1 MSKHVA
7 VLGAG
12 PVGVE
17 TALFARGLGYAVTLY
32 DKGAVAANLA
42 DWGHVHL
49 FTPWRMNV
57 TPLGIETLRREA
69 RWPEFPDDVCP
80 SGAELRENYLVPLT
94 ESEILR
100 GCVRTETAVLKVGRE
115 HHHKGD
121 ATGKPERGH
130 DAFRLLV
137 EDSGGTQRIDHAD
150 VVLDCTGTYGHHR
163 WAGRGGIPAPGEM
176 GLEDRIFYTLP
187 DPAGR
192 DRREFSDRHTLLL
205 GCGYSA
211 ATFLKDMELLNRAHP
226 VTKVTWAIRRPGLAL
241 RTIADDPLPARRHLS
256 EASLRM
262 AADPP
267 QWLTF
272 LGGVAVESIGFAN
285 HTFTT
290 ELTTIERPGSGPHT
304 TIRSDQVVALVGYAP
319 DTGLYE
325 QLQVES
331 CCATGGPM
339 KLAAALLGEGDVDC
353 LAAGKSVTSDTLR
366 NPEPD
371 FYVLGAKSYGTNSNF
386 LMRAGHEQVRNAF
399 RLIAGGAFVDLY
411 PGLGA
416 R

>member
-1 MSKHVA
+1 MTKHVA

-17 TALFARGLGYAVTLY
+17 AALFARGLGFAVTLY

-80 SGAELRENYLVPLT
+80 SGAELRDHYLVPLA

-115 HHHKGD
+115 HHLTGD
-121 ATGKPERGH
+121 ATGTPERGH
-130 DAFRLLV
+130 GPFRLLV
-137 EDSGGTQRIDHAD
+137 EDSRGAQRIDRAD
-150 VVLDCTGTYGHHR
+150 VVLDCSGTYGHHR

-192 DRREFSDRHTLLL
+192 DRRQFADRHTLLL

-267 QWLTF
+267 HWLTF
-272 LGGVAVESIGFAN
+272 LGGVAVESIAFAN

-290 ELTTIERPGSGPHT
+290 QLTAVERPGHDRHT
-304 TIRSDQVVALVGYAP
+304 TIRSDQVVALVGYGP
-319 DTGLYE
+319 DNGLYE
-325 QLQVES
+325 PPQLDPS
-331 CCATGGPM
+331 YATGGPT
-339 KLAAALLGEGDVDC
+339 KLAAALLGEGDADR
-353 LAAGKSVTSDTLR
+353 LTAGKAVTSDTLP
-366 NPEPD
+366 NPQPD
-371 FYVLGAKSYGTNSNF
+371 FYVLGAKSYGANSNF

-399 RLIAGGAFVDLY
+399 RLIAGGSFVDLY
-411 PGLGA
+411 PVLA
-416 R
+416 AP